1 MESANYASY
10 KNWTG
15 ESTLVVISD
24 KREIAELFNAHFIQ
38 IADSVSLMKET
49 DYGQHFENHSSI
61 IAIHEKNKATDAWL
75 CFNFEHLH

>member
-38 IADSVSLMKET
+38 IAE
-49 DYGQHFENHSSI
+49 GI
-61 IAIHEKNKATDAWL
+61 
-75 CFNFEHLH
+75 